1 MKQNFEE
8 RRSHP
13 RIEKNVPLKIKD
25 DRFDIV
31 TETKNISCSGAY
43 CIVNQYLAPM
53 TKVAITL
60 LIPIPKSDNKTVIK
74 KIKCQGVVVRTEP
87 NFQTKDG
94 EYKIAIFF
102 NQIGRKDMQDISSY
116 VNFHLSNMRPISQNN

>member
-25 DRFDIV
+25 DQFDIV

-43 CIVNQYLAPM
+43 CIVNQYLSPM

-60 LIPIPKSDNKTVIK
+60 LIPIPKSDNKATIK
-74 KIKCQGVVVRTEP
+74 KINCQGVVVRTEP

-102 NQIGRKDMQDISSY
+102 NQIGGKDMQDISSY